1 MIPQEIK
8 TIYDQAK
15 YQLTI
20 QLTIFLSVVLF
31 LLSTYFFIIDLN
43 GYIQYGAG
51 FFLSLVSFLIL
62 KKTKKFYFTAYL
74 LSYGATLLVSLSVFL
89 ERDSL
94 HLIDPLWFISVM
106 IYAFYILGRIN
117 GIIITVYSSCVMFFH
132 FNFLI
137 AENIESVYNQGITYG
152 LFMSFEYLVCILFI
166 CYFAI
171 YFIRSVRDAEKMVS
185 SANREIHQKNALLQ
199 QQNDEKTLL
208 LQEIHHRVKNNLQ
221 IIISLL
227 RMQSNEMESNDAKKD
242 FQEAINRVMSM
253 SLLHQRMYEGNEL
266 NGTEIKIYIQKLVD
280 DLIAVYDPNKKINVH
295 IIVQLHHFGM
305 KTSIPVGLMLTEL
318 ISNSMKYAFSEDGE
332 VTIQILPSNDD
343 YFIMTYFDNGKW
355 KEPKGKSFGVS
366 LIETLTEQLE
376 GTYEFSNNTD
386 GSLYQF
392 KLKNI
397 D

>member
-8 TIYDQAK
+8 TIYDRAK
-15 YQLTI
+15 YNLTLQLTA
-20 QLTIFLSVVLF
+20 FLSIILF
-31 LLSTYFFIIDLN
+31 LLSSYFYLIDLN

-51 FFLSLVSFLIL
+51 FLLTLVSFILL
-62 KKTKKFYFTAYL
+62 KKTKKYIFTAYL
-74 LSYGATLLVSLSVFL
+74 LSYGATLLVSLSVFF

-106 IYAFYILGRIN
+106 IYAFYILGNLN
-117 GIIITVYSSCVMFFH
+117 GIIITVYSTGVMFFH

-137 AENIESVYNQGITYG
+137 ADNIESVYQQGITYG

-166 CYFAI
+166 CYFAV
-171 YFIRSVRDAEKMVS
+171 YFIRSVRDSEKMVS
-185 SANREIHQKNALLQ
+185 FANREIYEKNALLQ
-199 QQNDEKTLL
+199 QQNDEKTIL

-227 RMQSNEMESNDAKKD
+227 RMQSNEMNSKEAKRD

-253 SLLHQRMYEGNEL
+253 ALLHQRMYEGNEL
-266 NGTEIKIYIQKLVD
+266 NGMEIKSYIQKLVD
-280 DLIAVYDPNKKINVH
+280 DLISVYDPTNKIKVH
-295 IIVQLHHFGM
+295 ILVELPHFGM
-305 KTSIPVGLMLTEL
+305 KTSIPVGLMLSEL
-318 ISNSMKYAFSEDGE
+318 ISNSMKYAFEQEGE
-332 VTIQILPSNDD
+332 ITIQILPSDESN
-343 YFIMTYFDNGKW
+343 FLMTYFDNGVW

-376 GTYEFSNNTD
+376 GTYKFSHND
-386 GSLYQF
+386 QGSLYQF